1 MKKRKSFFSFLKKY
15 YNYTMKNFS
24 NEKRKFFEVGERG
37 APSTRNSRTSDIIIG
52 YVIILGLLL
61 LLFFSNAPLTF
72 QIIMGL
78 ASLVVWYMIIYHST
92 EFTFLYY
99 LFLYLFHYR
108 KIDNEK
114 CSLNELIISENCLFG
129 KNPERVGAVI
139 NKYYKTQYCYTY
151 KFSKVVYNLLVREK
165 GKKDRGI
172 IKKLEVQKRAIYFEG
187 EKIFDKLYDLS
198 ALDNFLKSTIQDK

>member
-15 YNYTMKNFS
+15 YNYTMKDFS
-24 NEKRKFFEVGERG
+24 NKRRNFFEVGERG
-37 APSTRNSRTSDIIIG
+37 APSTRNSRTRDIIIG
-52 YVIILGLLL
+52 YVFILGFLL
-61 LLFFSNAPLTF
+61 LLFFSDKPLVF
-72 QIIMGL
+72 QIIIGL
-78 ASLVVWYMIIYHST
+78 ATSVMWSIIIYQST
-92 EFTFLYY
+92 KFTILYY
-99 LFLYLFHYR
+99 LFLYLFHYK
-108 KIDNEK
+108 KIDNDK
-114 CSLNELIISENCLFG
+114 YSLNEQIISKNCLFG